1 MRFKKSTS
9 WDKPLRDLAQLEKQ
23 LGSRGQIG
31 GWYVAGAGAND
42 FTLYYSCP
50 YETADH
56 VALLEG
62 LMAEDGI
69 GVEEAEEDGVPVGNT
84 RSAIEAG
91 FVRFVMDGAFEG
103 NRGLYITADSMESLK
118 DFAWSIPSKVGWR
131 GSAEYLDGRLGD
143 RSMSVSSLGLVQKK
157 PMRPNPPKNIDSDD
171 VLGGECAVWALA
183 AASGRSVQDVRRAFM
198 DAGID
203 IWTEDGLAKGTT
215 PERIRKMVQ
224 KLDLE
229 KRITYIGYSY
239 PMLIESK
246 RRALYYTSRDHTS
259 RFMYGVDPETFSRNQ
274 EVAEGF
280 ALGSVPSGANKA
292 TIGQVIRYARKNK
305 LAAIVTTGKV
315 RLALKGIEKLASG
328 ARIRHM
334 TIKGT
339 THILGYSPSL
349 GVYDSAV
356 SIPNDVAMERFKL
369 GDVKIGDWYR
379 HGQEIPQSSRP
390 ALFWVYFRGE

>member
-23 LGSRGQIG
+23 LGSRGQYARKNPYKPQLVWWVERDGKVHSNEDTDSHANMASDLLGIRDPWAAYG
-31 GWYVAGAGAND
+31 EAINELGWVRGMTNLDGSRGYFNWAGSTLPTDRQRVAIAKLVKGSELVQWDRIVGRW
-42 FTLYYSCP
+42 T
-50 YETADH
+50 
-56 VALLEG
+56 
-62 LMAEDGI
+62 EDGDDL
-69 GVEEAEEDGVPVGNT
+69 V
-84 RSAIEAG
+84 RSGTG
-91 FVRFVMDGAFEG
+91 FPWSGA
-103 NRGLYITADSMESLK
+103 
-118 DFAWSIPSKVGWR
+118 
-131 GSAEYLDGRLGD
+131 
-143 RSMSVSSLGLVQKK
+143 RS
-157 PMRPNPPKNIDSDD
+157 NPPKDIDSDD

-183 AASGRSVQDVRRAFM
+183 AASGRSVPDVRRAFM

-349 GVYDSAV
+349 GVYDSGV
-356 SIPNDVAMERFKL
+356 VIPESVAIERFK
-369 GDVKIGDWYR
+369 GSGSPISIGDWYR

-390 ALFWVYFRGE
+390 ALFWVYFKGE